1 MRVFLIN
8 SYCKINISLRV
19 IKKLKNGLHKIN
31 TFIIFA
37 RIFDQIYLKEIKNT
51 KDKISFYG
59 KFKNKISKSNN
70 TISRILD
77 LLRKNNFIKKN
88 YFEIK
93 VKKNIPTKSGLGGG
107 SMNAASLLTFLA
119 KKYNLRIKQKDL
131 FKLAAKVGSDVIVGL
146 KFQNVFFNS
155 GSNTIKRYKNKL
167 NLFVL
172 LVKPNVNCSTKLIYS
187 KNRQFSK
194 QYKNKDISKF
204 GKFFEKDVNDLEKVA
219 FKIYPKI
226 KRLKDYLNIQK
237 KCIFSR
243 MTGSGSVCV
252 AYFKD
257 YKAARK
263 AEINLKNKFPNY
275 WCKLSKAM

>member
-31 TFIIFA
+31 TFITFA

-77 LLRKNNFIKKN
+77 LLRKNNFIKKI

-107 SMNAASLLTFLA
+107 SMNAASLLTFLV
-119 KKYNLRIKQKDL
+119 KKYKLRIKIYL
-131 FKLAAKVGSDVIVGL
+131 YY
-146 KFQNVFFNS
+146 NVK
-155 GSNTIKRYKNKL
+155 KR
-167 NLFVL
+167 
-172 LVKPNVNCSTKLIYS
+172 
-187 KNRQFSK
+187 
-194 QYKNKDISKF
+194 
-204 GKFFEKDVNDLEKVA
+204 
-219 FKIYPKI
+219 
-226 KRLKDYLNIQK
+226 
-237 KCIFSR
+237 
-243 MTGSGSVCV
+243 
-252 AYFKD
+252 
-257 YKAARK
+257 
-263 AEINLKNKFPNY
+263 
-275 WCKLSKAM
+275 

>member
-31 TFIIFA
+31 TFITFA

-77 LLRKNNFIKKN
+77 LLRKNNFIKKI

-93 VKKNIPTKSGLGGG
+93 VKKNIPIKSGLGGG
-107 SMNAASLLTFLA
+107 SMNAASLLTFLV

-146 KFQNVFFNS
+146 KFQNTFFNS

-172 LVKPNVNCSTKLIYS
+172 LVKPDINCSTKLIYS

-204 GKFFEKDVNDLEKVA
+204 GNFFEKDVNDLEKVA

>member
-31 TFIIFA
+31 TFITFA

-77 LLRKNNFIKKN
+77 LLRKNNFIKKI

-107 SMNAASLLTFLA
+107 SMNAASLLTFLV

-131 FKLAAKVGSDVIVGL
+131 FKLTAKVGSDVIVGL

-167 NLFVL
+167 NLFIL
-172 LVKPNVNCSTKLIYS
+172 LVKPDVNCSTKLIYS

-204 GKFFEKDVNDLEKVA
+204 GNFFEKDVNDLEKVA

>member
-31 TFIIFA
+31 TFITFA

-93 VKKNIPTKSGLGGG
+93 VKKNIPIKSGLGGG
-107 SMNAASLLTFLA
+107 SMNAASLLTFLV

-172 LVKPNVNCSTKLIYS
+172 LVKPNINCSTKLIYS

-194 QYKNKDISKF
+194 QYKNKDISEF
-204 GKFFEKDVNDLEKVA
+204 GNFFEKDVNDLEKVA

>member
-19 IKKLKNGLHKIN
+19 IKKLKNDLHKIN
-31 TFIIFA
+31 TFITFA

-77 LLRKNNFIKKN
+77 LLRKNNFIKKV

-119 KKYNLRIKQKDL
+119 KKYKLRIKQKDL
-131 FKLAAKVGSDVIVGL
+131 FKLATKVGSDVVIGL

-155 GSNTIKRYKNKL
+155 GSNTVRRYKNKL

>member
-31 TFIIFA
+31 TFITFA

-77 LLRKNNFIKKN
+77 LLRKNNFIKKIC
-88 YFEIK
+88 FEIK

-107 SMNAASLLTFLA
+107 SMNAASLLTFLV

-172 LVKPNVNCSTKLIYS
+172 LVKPDVNCSTKLIYS

>member
-1 MRVFLIN
+1 M
-8 SYCKINISLRV
+8 
-19 IKKLKNGLHKIN
+19 KNGLHKIN

-37 RIFDQIYLKEIKNT
+37 KISDQIYLKETKNT

-77 LLRKNNFIKKN
+77 LLRKNNFIKKI

-107 SMNAASLLTFLA
+107 SMNAASLLTFLV
-119 KKYNLRIKQKDL
+119 KKCKLRIKQKDL

-172 LVKPNVNCSTKLIYS
+172 LVKPDVNCSTRLIYS

-194 QYKNKDISKF
+194 KYKNKDINKF
-204 GKFFEKDVNDLEKVA
+204 GNFFEKDVRD
-219 FKIYPKI
+219 I
-226 KRLKDYLNIQK
+226 
-237 KCIFSR
+237 
-243 MTGSGSVCV
+243 
-252 AYFKD
+252 
-257 YKAARK
+257 
-263 AEINLKNKFPNY
+263 
-275 WCKLSKAM
+275 

>member
-19 IKKLKNGLHKIN
+19 IKKLKNDLHKIN
-31 TFIIFA
+31 TFITFA

-51 KDKISFYG
+51 KDKILFYG

-77 LLRKNNFIKKN
+77 LLRKNNFIKKI

-107 SMNAASLLTFLA
+107 SMNAASLLTFLV

-172 LVKPNVNCSTKLIYS
+172 LVKPDVNCSTKLIYS

-204 GKFFEKDVNDLEKVA
+204 GNFFEKDVNDLEKVA

-243 MTGSGSVCV
+243 MTGSGSICV

>member
-31 TFIIFA
+31 TFITFA

-77 LLRKNNFIKKN
+77 LLRKNNFIKKI

-107 SMNAASLLTFLA
+107 SMNAASLLTFLV

-172 LVKPNVNCSTKLIYS
+172 LVKPDVNCSTRLIYS

-194 QYKNKDISKF
+194 KYKNKDINKF
-204 GKFFEKDVNDLEKVA
+204 GNFFEKDVNDLEKVA

>member
-19 IKKLKNGLHKIN
+19 IKKLKNDLHKIN
-31 TFIIFA
+31 TFITFA

-51 KDKISFYG
+51 KDKILFYG

-77 LLRKNNFIKKN
+77 LLRKNNFIKKI

-107 SMNAASLLTFLA
+107 SMNAASLLTFLV
-119 KKYNLRIKQKDL
+119 KKYKLRIKQKDL
-131 FKLAAKVGSDVIVGL
+131 FKLAVKIGSDVIVGL

-155 GSNTIKRYKNKL
+155 GSNMIKRYKNKL

-172 LVKPNVNCSTKLIYS
+172 LVKPNINCSTKLIYS

-204 GKFFEKDVNDLEKVA
+204 GNFFEKDVNDLEKVA

>member
-31 TFIIFA
+31 TFITFA

-77 LLRKNNFIKKN
+77 LLRKNNFIKKI

-107 SMNAASLLTFLA
+107 SMNAASLLTFLV

-172 LVKPNVNCSTKLIYS
+172 LVKPDVNCSTKLIYS
-187 KNRQFSK
+187 KNRKFSK

-204 GKFFEKDVNDLEKVA
+204 GNFFEKDVNDLEKVT

-226 KRLKDYLNIQK
+226 KRLKDNLNIQK
-237 KCIFSR
+237 K
-243 MTGSGSVCV
+243 
-252 AYFKD
+252 
-257 YKAARK
+257 
-263 AEINLKNKFPNY
+263 
-275 WCKLSKAM
+275 

>member
-19 IKKLKNGLHKIN
+19 IKKLKNDLHKIN
-31 TFIIFA
+31 TFITFA

-77 LLRKNNFIKKN
+77 LLRKNNFIKKI

-107 SMNAASLLTFLA
+107 SMNAASLLTFLV

-172 LVKPNVNCSTKLIYS
+172 LVKPDINCSTKLIYS

-204 GKFFEKDVNDLEKVA
+204 GNFFEKDVNDLEKVA

>member
-31 TFIIFA
+31 TFITFA

-77 LLRKNNFIKKN
+77 LLRKNNFIKKI

-107 SMNAASLLTFLA
+107 SMNAASLLTFLV
-119 KKYNLRIKQKDL
+119 KKYNLKIKQKDL

-172 LVKPNVNCSTKLIYS
+172 LVKPDINCSTKLIYS
-187 KNRQFSK
+187 KNRKFSK
-194 QYKNKDISKF
+194 QYKKKDISKF
-204 GKFFEKDVNDLEKVA
+204 GNFFEKDVNDLEKVA

>member
-31 TFIIFA
+31 TFITFA

-77 LLRKNNFIKKN
+77 LLRKNNFIKKI

-107 SMNAASLLTFLA
+107 SMNAASLLTFLV

-172 LVKPNVNCSTKLIYS
+172 LVKPDVNCSTKLIYS

-204 GKFFEKDVNDLEKVA
+204 GKFFEKDVNDLENIA

>member
-31 TFIIFA
+31 TFITFA

-70 TISRILD
+70 TIFRILD
-77 LLRKNNFIKKN
+77 LLRKNNFIKKI

-107 SMNAASLLTFLA
+107 SMNAASLLTFLV

-155 GSNTIKRYKNKL
+155 GSNMIKRYKNKL

-204 GKFFEKDVNDLEKVA
+204 GNFFEKDVNDLEKVA

>member
-31 TFIIFA
+31 TFITFA

-59 KFKNKISKSNN
+59 KFKNNISKSNN
-70 TISRILD
+70 TISRILG
-77 LLRKNNFIKKN
+77 LLRKNNFIKKI

-107 SMNAASLLTFLA
+107 SMNAASLLTFLV

-131 FKLAAKVGSDVIVGL
+131 FKLTAKVGSDVIVGL

-172 LVKPNVNCSTKLIYS
+172 LVKPDVNCSTKLIYS

-204 GKFFEKDVNDLEKVA
+204 GNFFEKDVNDLEKVA

-257 YKAARK
+257 HKAARK

>member
-31 TFIIFA
+31 TFITFA

-77 LLRKNNFIKKN
+77 LLRKNNFIKKI

-107 SMNAASLLTFLA
+107 SMNAASLLTFLV

-172 LVKPNVNCSTKLIYS
+172 LVKPTVNCSTKLIYS

>member
-31 TFIIFA
+31 TFITFA
-37 RIFDQIYLKEIKNT
+37 RIFDQIYLKEIRNT

-77 LLRKNNFIKKN
+77 LLRKNNFIKKI

-107 SMNAASLLTFLA
+107 SMNAASLLTFLV

-131 FKLAAKVGSDVIVGL
+131 FKLTAKVGSDVIVGL

-172 LVKPNVNCSTKLIYS
+172 LVKPNINCSTKLIYS

>member
-31 TFIIFA
+31 TFITFA

-77 LLRKNNFIKKN
+77 LLRKNNFIKKI

-107 SMNAASLLTFLA
+107 SMNAASLLTFLV

-131 FKLAAKVGSDVIVGL
+131 FKLATKVGSDVIVGL
-146 KFQNVFFNS
+146 KFQNAFFNS

-172 LVKPNVNCSTKLIYS
+172 LVKPDVNCSTKLIYS
-187 KNRQFSK
+187 KNRKFSK

-204 GKFFEKDVNDLEKVA
+204 GNFFEKDVNDLEKVA

>member
-31 TFIIFA
+31 TFITFA

-77 LLRKNNFIKKN
+77 LLRKNNFIKKI

-107 SMNAASLLTFLA
+107 SMNAASLLTFLV
-119 KKYNLRIKQKDL
+119 KKYKLRIKQKDL

-172 LVKPNVNCSTKLIYS
+172 LVKPDVNCSTKLIYS

-204 GKFFEKDVNDLEKVA
+204 GNFFEKDVNDLEKVA

>member
-19 IKKLKNGLHKIN
+19 IKKLKNGLHKIK
-31 TFIIFA
+31 TFITFA

-107 SMNAASLLTFLA
+107 SMNAASLLTFLV

-131 FKLAAKVGSDVIVGL
+131 FKLTAKVGSDVIVGL

-172 LVKPNVNCSTKLIYS
+172 LVKPNINCSTKLIYS

-204 GKFFEKDVNDLEKVA
+204 GNFFEKDVNDLEKVA

>member
-31 TFIIFA
+31 TFITFA

-77 LLRKNNFIKKN
+77 LLRKNNFIKKI

-107 SMNAASLLTFLA
+107 SMNAASLLTFLV

-172 LVKPNVNCSTKLIYS
+172 LVKPNINCSTKLIYS

>member
-31 TFIIFA
+31 TFITFA

-77 LLRKNNFIKKN
+77 LLRKNNFIKKI

-107 SMNAASLLTFLA
+107 SMNAASLLTFLV
-119 KKYNLRIKQKDL
+119 KKYNLKIKQKDL

-172 LVKPNVNCSTKLIYS
+172 LVKPDINCSTKLIYS

-194 QYKNKDISKF
+194 QYKNKDIREF
-204 GKFFEKDVNDLEKVA
+204 GYFF
-219 FKIYPKI
+219 
-226 KRLKDYLNIQK
+226 
-237 KCIFSR
+237 
-243 MTGSGSVCV
+243 
-252 AYFKD
+252 
-257 YKAARK
+257 
-263 AEINLKNKFPNY
+263 
-275 WCKLSKAM
+275 

>member
-19 IKKLKNGLHKIN
+19 IKRLKNGLHKIN
-31 TFIIFA
+31 TFITFA

-77 LLRKNNFIKKN
+77 LLRKNNFIKEI

-107 SMNAASLLTFLA
+107 SMNAASLLTFLV

-172 LVKPNVNCSTKLIYS
+172 LVKPDINCSTKLIYS

>member
-31 TFIIFA
+31 TFITFA

-70 TISRILD
+70 TIFRILD
-77 LLRKNNFIKKN
+77 LLRKNNFIKKI

-107 SMNAASLLTFLA
+107 SMNAASLLTFLV

-172 LVKPNVNCSTKLIYS
+172 LVKPDVNCSTKLIYS

>member
-31 TFIIFA
+31 TFITFA

-51 KDKISFYG
+51 KDKILFYG

-70 TISRILD
+70 AISRILN
-77 LLRKNNFIKKN
+77 LLRKNNFIKKI

-107 SMNAASLLTFLA
+107 SMNAASLLTFLV

-172 LVKPNVNCSTKLIYS
+172 LVKPDVNCSTKLIYS

-204 GKFFEKDVNDLEKVA
+204 GNFFEKDVNDLEKVA

-263 AEINLKNKFPNY
+263 AEMNLKNKFPNY

>member
-31 TFIIFA
+31 TFITFA

-77 LLRKNNFIKKN
+77 LLRKNNFIKKI

-107 SMNAASLLTFLA
+107 SMNAASLLTFLV
-119 KKYNLRIKQKDL
+119 KKYKLRIKQKDL

-172 LVKPNVNCSTKLIYS
+172 LVKPDINCSTKLIYS

-204 GKFFEKDVNDLEKVA
+204 GNFFEKDVNDLEKVA

>member
-31 TFIIFA
+31 TFITFA

-51 KDKISFYG
+51 KDKILFYG

-77 LLRKNNFIKKN
+77 LLRKNNFIKKI

-107 SMNAASLLTFLA
+107 SMNAASLLTFLV

-172 LVKPNVNCSTKLIYS
+172 LVKPDVNCSTKLIYS

-204 GKFFEKDVNDLEKVA
+204 RNFFEKDVNDLEKVA

-263 AEINLKNKFPNY
+263 AEMNLKNKFPNY

>member
-31 TFIIFA
+31 TFITFA

-77 LLRKNNFIKKN
+77 LLRKNNFFKKI

-107 SMNAASLLTFLA
+107 SMNAASLLTFLV
-119 KKYNLRIKQKDL
+119 KKYNLKIKQKDL

-172 LVKPNVNCSTKLIYS
+172 LVKPDINCSTKLIYS

-194 QYKNKDISKF
+194 QYKNKDISEF
-204 GKFFEKDVNDLEKVA
+204 GNFFEKDVNDLEKVA

>member
-1 MRVFLIN
+1 MRIFLIN

-37 RIFDQIYLKEIKNT
+37 KIFDQIYLKEIKNT

-59 KFKNKISKSNN
+59 KFKNNISSSNN
-70 TISRILD
+70 TISKMLD
-77 LLRKNNFIKKN
+77 LLRKNNFIKKI
-88 YFEIK
+88 YFNIK

-107 SMNAASLLTFLA
+107 SMNAASLLTFLI
-119 KKYNLRIKQKDL
+119 KKYKLKIKKKDL
-131 FKLAAKVGSDVIVGL
+131 FKMAAKVGSDVVIGL
-146 KFQNVFFNS
+146 KFQSAFFNS
-155 GSNTIKRYKNKL
+155 GSNTIKRYKKKL
-167 NLFVL
+167 NLFIL
-172 LVKPNVNCSTKLIYS
+172 LVKPNVNCSTRLIYS

-194 QYKNKDISKF
+194 QYKNNEISKF
-204 GKFFEKDVNDLEKVA
+204 DNFFEKDVNDLENIA
-219 FKIYPKI
+219 IKIYPKI

-237 KCIFSR
+237 KCNFSR

-257 YKAARK
+257 YKSARK
-263 AEINLKNKFPNY
+263 AELNLKKRFPNY
-275 WCKLSKAM
+275 WCKLSKAI

>member
-31 TFIIFA
+31 TFITFA

-77 LLRKNNFIKKN
+77 LLRKNNFIKKI

-107 SMNAASLLTFLA
+107 SMNA
-119 KKYNLRIKQKDL
+119 
-131 FKLAAKVGSDVIVGL
+131 V
-146 KFQNVFFNS
+146 
-155 GSNTIKRYKNKL
+155 
-167 NLFVL
+167 
-172 LVKPNVNCSTKLIYS
+172 S
-187 KNRQFSK
+187 KSILQ
-194 QYKNKDISKF
+194 
-204 GKFFEKDVNDLEKVA
+204 
-219 FKIYPKI
+219 
-226 KRLKDYLNIQK
+226 
-237 KCIFSR
+237 
-243 MTGSGSVCV
+243 
-252 AYFKD
+252 
-257 YKAARK
+257 
-263 AEINLKNKFPNY
+263 
-275 WCKLSKAM
+275 

>member
-31 TFIIFA
+31 TFITFA

-77 LLRKNNFIKKN
+77 LLRKNNFIKKI

-107 SMNAASLLTFLA
+107 SMNAASLLTFLV
-119 KKYNLRIKQKDL
+119 KKYNLRIKQKNL

-172 LVKPNVNCSTKLIYS
+172 LVKPDVNCSTKLIYS

-204 GKFFEKDVNDLEKVA
+204 RNFFEKDVNDLEKVA

>member
-31 TFIIFA
+31 TFITFA
-37 RIFDQIYLKEIKNT
+37 RIFDQIYLKEIKNN

-70 TISRILD
+70 TISKILY
-77 LLRKNNFIKKN
+77 LLRKNNFIKKI

-107 SMNAASLLTFLA
+107 SMNAASLLTFLV

-131 FKLAAKVGSDVIVGL
+131 IKLAEKVGSDVIVGL

-172 LVKPNVNCSTKLIYS
+172 LVKPDINCSTKLIYS

-194 QYKNKDISKF
+194 QYKNKDISEF
-204 GKFFEKDVNDLEKVA
+204 GNFFEKDVNDLEKVA

>member
-19 IKKLKNGLHKIN
+19 IKKLKNDLHKIN
-31 TFIIFA
+31 TFITFA

-51 KDKISFYG
+51 KDKILFYG

-77 LLRKNNFIKKN
+77 LLRKNNFIKKI

-107 SMNAASLLTFLA
+107 SMNAASLLTFLV
-119 KKYNLRIKQKDL
+119 KKYNFRIKQKDL

-172 LVKPNVNCSTKLIYS
+172 LVKPDVNCSTRLIYS

-194 QYKNKDISKF
+194 KYKNKDINKF
-204 GKFFEKDVNDLEKVA
+204 GNFFEKDVNDLEKVA

-243 MTGSGSVCV
+243 MTGSGSICV

>member
-19 IKKLKNGLHKIN
+19 IKKLKNNLHKIN
-31 TFIIFA
+31 TFITFA
-37 RIFDQIYLKEIKNT
+37 KIFDQIYLKEIKGT

-59 KFKNKISKSNN
+59 PFKNNISKSNN
-70 TISRILD
+70 TISRTLD
-77 LLRKNNFIKKN
+77 LLRKNNFINKI

-93 VKKNIPTKSGLGGG
+93 IKKNIPIKSGLGGG
-107 SMNAASLLTFLA
+107 SMNAASLLTFLV
-119 KKYNLRIKQKDL
+119 KKFKLKIKQKDL
-131 FKLAAKVGSDVIVGL
+131 FKLATKIGSDVIIGL
-146 KFQNVFFNS
+146 KFQNAFFNS
-155 GSNTIKRYKNKL
+155 GSNNIRRYKNKL

-172 LVKPNVNCSTKLIYS
+172 LVKPDVNCSTKLIYS

-194 QYKNKDISKF
+194 QYKSKEISKF
-204 GKFFEKDVNDLEKVA
+204 GNFFEKDVNDLENIA
-219 FKIYPKI
+219 FKIHPKI
-226 KRLKDYLNIQK
+226 KRLKVYLNAQK
-237 KCIFSR
+237 KCNFSR

-257 YKAARK
+257 YKSARK
-263 AEINLKNKFPNY
+263 VELNLKKKFPNY

>member
-31 TFIIFA
+31 TFITFA

-77 LLRKNNFIKKN
+77 LLRKNNFIKKI

-107 SMNAASLLTFLA
+107 SMNAASLLTFLV

-155 GSNTIKRYKNKL
+155 GNNTIKRYKNKL

-172 LVKPNVNCSTKLIYS
+172 LVKPDVNCSTKLIYS
-187 KNRQFSK
+187 KNRKFSK

-204 GKFFEKDVNDLEKVA
+204 GNFFEKDVNDLEKVA

>member
-31 TFIIFA
+31 TFITFA

-77 LLRKNNFIKKN
+77 LLRKNNFIKKI

-93 VKKNIPTKSGLGGG
+93 VKKNIPAKSGLGGG
-107 SMNAASLLTFLA
+107 SMNAASLLTFLV

-131 FKLAAKVGSDVIVGL
+131 FKLAAKVGSDVVVGL

-172 LVKPNVNCSTKLIYS
+172 LVKPDVNCSTKLIYS

-204 GKFFEKDVNDLEKVA
+204 GNFFEKDVNDLEKVT